1 MIEKT
6 TEKLTKADFESDQ
19 MVKWCPGCG
28 DHAILSAIENVFPQ
42 IGYKK
47 EKFCVVSGIG
57 CSSRLPYYMNTYGF
71 HGIHGRANAIATGV
85 RLFNR
90 NLSVWIATGDGD
102 SLAIGG
108 NHFIHVIRRN
118 LDLNILLFNNE
129 IYGLTKGQY
138 SPTSPMGK
146 VTKSSPQGTIERPF
160 TVGELVL
167 GAQGTFF
174 ARVIDTNPRFI
185 SEVLVEAAKHDG
197 TSVVEMLQNCVIFND
212 GAHKYLTDKE
222 FKEDRQLT
230 LRQGEPMIF
239 GKNRD
244 KGIVLGNNG
253 LEVVTIGENG
263 VMEQDLLVH
272 DMYREDPGIHLM
284 LAKMKPPH
292 FPIALGVIR
301 SVDSAS
307 YDQLMDGIIATSQ
320 QSSPIQTVDDLLNSG
335 DTWEI

>member
-1 MIEKT
+1 
-6 TEKLTKADFESDQ
+6 
-19 MVKWCPGCG
+19 
-28 DHAILSAIENVFPQ
+28 
-42 IGYKK
+42 
-47 EKFCVVSGIG
+47 
-57 CSSRLPYYMNTYGF
+57 MNTYGF